1 MSDSGNVS
9 QFACGNGY
17 PAPFGTLAADTRCA
31 RKRNH
36 GGDHQGEDQMGRVQ
50 RWPDPPYV
58 VPESSSD
65 ADMDAAW
72 DQLQPLE
79 PGDYEPMRLSDHEQV
94 PTLVLLLRLALV
106 VAVLSIAPAV
116 AIIMWKV
123 AL

>member
-1 MSDSGNVS
+1 MTSEPGNVS

-17 PAPFGTLAADTRCA
+17 PAPFGALAADTRCA

-50 RWPDPPYV
+50 RWSNPPYV

-72 DQLQPLE
+72 DQLHGSAE
-79 PGDYEPMRLSDHEQV
+79 VDYPRLADRPRV
-94 PTLVLLLRLALV
+94 DRITAATRLLVLL
-106 VAVLSIAPAV
+106 VALSIAPAV
-116 AIIMWKV
+116 AIIMWRV